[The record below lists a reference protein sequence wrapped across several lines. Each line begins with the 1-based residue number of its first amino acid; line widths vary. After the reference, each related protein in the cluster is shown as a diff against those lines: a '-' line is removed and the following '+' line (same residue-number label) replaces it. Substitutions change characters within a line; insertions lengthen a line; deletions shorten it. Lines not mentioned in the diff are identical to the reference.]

1 MSTRRRLD
9 GVERQVIPSQ
19 WVTDI
24 RVEVGAGRVDCKLAS
39 ASWLLSIEGS
49 AQQTT
54 TTTTTRPN
62 SFNSRVT
69 SSSTSDPTKHRTSL
83 FFSFSGYTFP
93 THSFT
98 THLPTLATPS
108 LVFLPCCPCVQHPK
122 QPLLAS
128 NQLSITVKSLW
139 TKRRSTI
146 ACTQSDPFV
155 HNHILK

>member
-1 MSTRRRLD
+1 MGQSSSQGYRYPRRSWRGLRRL
-9 GVERQVIPSQ
+9 
-19 WVTDI
+19 
-24 RVEVGAGRVDCKLAS
+24 LAS
-39 ASWLLSIEGS
+39 EILVTLDRK

-54 TTTTTRPN
+54 TTTNRPN
-62 SFNSRVT
+62 SFSSRVT

-83 FFSFSGYTFP
+83 FFSFFGYTFP

-108 LVFLPCCPCVQHPK
+108 LVCLPCCPCVQRPK
-122 QPLLAS
+122 PLLAI
-128 NQLSITVKSLW
+128 NQLSITFESLW

-146 ACTQSDPFV
+146 TFTQSDPFV